1 VTGEVTEEA
10 VSDPIGV
17 VVGLITGV
25 ESSLDETT
33 VVGVVTQVAGGRAQ
47 RRRLATALAAR
58 PAVLTDGRSP
68 APRVIGDL
76 LIALRNAGAQ
86 RIAAPHCAECGKGLR
101 TLQRRG
107 GDWYCSVCASRFS
120 PRSCASCGRHR
131 PMASRDRRGQPRC
144 DRCPDR
150 DDRDPVA
157 ALAQLIHRV
166 DQSLSPD
173 TAATAVRRVF
183 SRTGNIQHLAWV
195 LTEQPGLLTG
205 NGARASIPAVLR
217 LIDELC
223 DAGAQQ
229 IVRPA
234 CSRCHRIVRLHRRL
248 QGSWTCRN
256 CVAKANAVPCA
267 RCGVLREPAARD
279 AEGRPLCPHCLSSD
293 PANQEDCISCARRRP
308 VSSRTPKGPVCPSC
322 RPKAVAT
329 CAICARTAVC
339 EVSRV
344 TGQPWCHGCQRRRE
358 ACAQCGEVEQVRGG
372 TRATPLCATCAR
384 PDPSF
389 WRSCRICG
397 QTVQLHA
404 GACSRCALDQRLKTL
419 LDDGTGRVRPEL
431 QALHDSLASTER
443 PPTAMAWL
451 SKNVVST
458 TLAELATGQRPLTH
472 HGFDE
477 QPRSK
482 PLEHLRS
489 VLVATGVLPARDEHF
504 ARLERWTTQTL
515 NERSDPEQKE
525 LLHRYAVW
533 HLLRRL
539 RARNRDRNT
548 THSQVGVVRQRVRAA
563 IVLLDWLDTRGL
575 TLATCGQGDLEDWLT
590 SKEVS
595 HRAEAGNFVRWAI
608 SARVNRHLQFAAT
621 RWTGPC
627 GPLEPEERWHQA
639 KRLLHDDTLDTGD
652 RVAGLL
658 LLLYAQWPS
667 TISRLS
673 IDDVTT
679 TDDAV
684 RLRLGSAPVVL
695 PEPLA
700 GLTRDLVANRRG
712 HAVLGDQGTSP
723 WLFPGGQPGRPI
735 SPDRLGQ
742 RLRSIG
748 IRPAQARSTA
758 LFQLATELPAAILAR
773 MLGIHIK
780 VAVQW
785 QQASAGDWAAY
796 AAEVSRRNSPKHE
809 AFRQLE

>member
-1 VTGEVTEEA
+1 MTGEVTEQT
-10 VSDPIGV
+10 VTDPIGV
-17 VVGLITGV
+17 VEGLISGV

-33 VVGVVTQVAGGRAQ
+33 VAAVVSAVAGGRVQ
-47 RRRLATALAAR
+47 RRRLATALVAR
-58 PAVLTDGRSP
+58 PSVLTDGRSP

-86 RIAAPHCAECGKGLR
+86 TIAPPACAKCGKGLR

-107 GDWYCSVCASRFS
+107 EDWYCSVCAARSS
-120 PRSCASCGRHR
+120 PRPCASCGRQRPTASLDRHR
-131 PMASRDRRGQPRC
+131 RPRC

-150 DDRDPVA
+150 DDHDPVA
-157 ALAQLIHRV
+157 VLAQLIHRM
-166 DQSLSPD
+166 DPSLSTD
-173 TAATAVRRVF
+173 TAATSVRRVF
-183 SRTGNIQHLAWV
+183 SRRGNIQHLAWV
-195 LTEQPGLLTG
+195 LTGQPSLLTG
-205 NGARASIPAVLR
+205 DGARAPIPAVLR
-217 LIDELC
+217 LIENLC
-223 DAGAQQ
+223 DAGARE
-229 IVRPA
+229 IIRPA
-234 CSRCHRIVRLHRRL
+234 CSRCDRTVRLHRRL
-248 QGSWTCRN
+248 EGSWACRN
-256 CVAKANAVPCA
+256 CVAKAKAVPCA
-267 RCGVLREPAARD
+267 RCGVLREPGARD
-279 AEGRPLCPHCLSSD
+279 TEGKPLCSHCLSSD
-293 PANQEDCISCARRRP
+293 PANQEVCIGCARRRP
-308 VSSRTPKGPVCPSC
+308 VSTRTLEGPVCPSC

-329 CAICARTAVC
+329 CAICDRTAAC
-339 EVSRV
+339 EVSKV
-344 TGQPWCHGCQRRRE
+344 TGQPWCHACQRRRG
-358 ACAQCGEVEQVRGG
+358 ACTQCGEVEQVRGG
-372 TRATPLCATCAR
+372 TQAAPLCATCTR

-389 WRSCRICG
+389 WRCCRICG
-397 QTVQLHA
+397 QTARLHT
-404 GACSRCALDQRLKTL
+404 GACSRCALDQRLNTL
-419 LDDGTGRVRPEL
+419 LDDGTGAIHPGL
-431 QALHDSLASTER
+431 QALHQSLASTER
-443 PPTAMAWL
+443 PATAMAWL
-451 SKNVVST
+451 SKDVVST
-458 TLAELATGQRPLTH
+458 MLAELAADDRPLTH

-477 QPRSK
+477 LPHSK

-504 ARLERWTTQTL
+504 ARIERWTTHTL
-515 NERSDPEQKE
+515 NERSNLEQKE

-539 RARNRDRNT
+539 RARNRDTDT
-548 THSQVGVVRQRVRAA
+548 THSQIGVVRQRVRAA
-563 IVLLDWLDTRGL
+563 IVLLDWLETRGL

-590 SKEVS
+590 GKDLS
-595 HRAEAGNFVRWAI
+595 HRAEAGHFVRWAI
-608 SARVNRHLQFAAT
+608 SERVTRDLQFAAT
-621 RWTGPC
+621 RWTGPS
-627 GPLEPEERWHQA
+627 GPLDPEERWHQA
-639 KRLLHDDTLDTGD
+639 RRLLHDDTLDTGD

-673 IDDVTT
+673 IDHVAT
-679 TDDAV
+679 TDDVV

-700 GLTRDLVANRRG
+700 SLTRDLLANRRG

-796 AAEVSRRNSPKHE
+796 AAEVSRRKSPKHE
-809 AFRQLE
+809 VFRQLE